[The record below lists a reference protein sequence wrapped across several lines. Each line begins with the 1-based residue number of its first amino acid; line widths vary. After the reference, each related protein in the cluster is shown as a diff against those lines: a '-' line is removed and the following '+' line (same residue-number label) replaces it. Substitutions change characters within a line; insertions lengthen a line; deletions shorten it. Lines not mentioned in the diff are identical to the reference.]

1 MVVSTVS
8 SVSTDLFGSPGY
20 QPWTWPHLATRSWW
34 GRFLPEPARLSHTQ
48 SSILLTQTKQ
58 YNGWMQ
64 NYQNYQQ
71 IIRLFKFF
79 QAQRL
84 RLLVLKK
91 VVHPQKKK
99 NVYAVFREQQLN
111 RAGCLSADSFAVALD
126 QKHSWPEQGPMNKS
140 APWLGG
146 YSPVKK
152 IWKIHVHSGFFID
165 FP

>member
-1 MVVSTVS
+1 MYSLSEGPLMCMAPGHLPSEGVQVRSYRTSHVRTSKFLKGRKTIEKRLQNMNKMVVSTVS

-64 NYQNYQQ
+64 NYQNYQ

-79 QAQRL
+79 QVQRL

-91 VVHPQKKK
+91 VVHPQKK
-99 NVYAVFREQQLN
+99 NN
-111 RAGCLSADSFAVALD
+111 RLCCF
-126 QKHSWPEQGPMNKS
+126 
-140 APWLGG
+140 
-146 YSPVKK
+146 
-152 IWKIHVHSGFFID
+152 
-165 FP
+165 

>member
-1 MVVSTVS
+1 MNLTP
-8 SVSTDLFGSPGY
+8 PGY
-20 QPWTWPHLATRSWW
+20 QELMGSLPSWAGAIESHAIIDSVNSNKTIQWMNAELSKLSNNSTIQVFPSSKTSTFSLEESRS
-34 GRFLPEPARLSHTQ
+34 PA
-48 SSILLTQTKQ
+48 
-58 YNGWMQ
+58 
-64 NYQNYQQ
+64 
-71 IIRLFKFF
+71 
-79 QAQRL
+79 
-84 RLLVLKK
+84 
-91 VVHPQKKK
+91 KKK
-99 NVYAVFREQQLN
+99 KTTVYAVFREQQLN